1 MNKEYK
7 VPLIRDAFRNEKEIR
22 KKLAD
27 FILNVDRFSMGDKTI
42 QWEKEFAKWHERKYS
57 IFVNSGSSANL
68 LMIQSLL
75 NTGFLK
81 KGDKVGFTCLTW
93 STNVM
98 PLIQLGLRP
107 IPIDIDPKTL
117 NNSLK
122 EIKIVNSK
130 HKDLKCIFLTNVLG
144 MSDAIDLIAEYCQE
158 SKIILLEDNCESL
171 GSKYKGKLL
180 GNFSLAS
187 TVSTFLGHH
196 LSTIEGGFVLTDNE
210 ELYID
215 LLAARSHGWSRSWPN
230 RIKAEKREE
239 LNISKFHEPYTFF
252 TIGMNLRPMEIQ
264 SFIGID
270 QLKYLNDS
278 INYRFNF
285 IIKMQKILEN
295 SLIRTF
301 FNESMNIISA
311 FAVPLI
317 FRNNLEKEL
326 GLKYFKSAGIEIRPI
341 ISGNIINQPFAKKYF
356 EVENHLYP
364 NSEIADKYGFYF
376 TCRPD
381 LKKEEEVIIEKTLKA
396 LVSELNKA

>member
-1 MNKEYK
+1 
-7 VPLIRDAFRNEKEIR
+7 
-22 KKLAD
+22 
-27 FILNVDRFSMGDKTI
+27 
-42 QWEKEFAKWHERKYS
+42 
-57 IFVNSGSSANL
+57 
-68 LMIQSLL
+68 
-75 NTGFLK
+75 
-81 KGDKVGFTCLTW
+81 
-93 STNVM
+93 
-98 PLIQLGLRP
+98 
-107 IPIDIDPKTL
+107 
-117 NNSLK
+117 
-122 EIKIVNSK
+122 
-130 HKDLKCIFLTNVLG
+130 

-210 ELYID
+210 ELYLD
-215 LLAARSHGWSRSWPN
+215 LLAARSHGLSRSWPN

-239 LNISKFHEPYTFF
+239 LNISTFHEPYTFF

-278 INYRFNF
+278 IDYRFNF

-301 FNESMNIISA
+301 YNESMNIISA

-317 FRNNLEKEL
+317 FRNNLQKEL
-326 GLKYFKSAGIEIRPI
+326 
-341 ISGNIINQPFAKKYF
+341 
-356 EVENHLYP
+356 
-364 NSEIADKYGFYF
+364 
-376 TCRPD
+376 
-381 LKKEEEVIIEKTLKA
+381 
-396 LVSELNKA
+396 

>member
-107 IPIDIDPKTL
+107 IPIDIDPRTL

-122 EIKIVNSK
+122 EIKSVHSK

-210 ELYID
+210 ELYLD

-239 LNISKFHEPYTFF
+239 LNISTFHEPYTFF

-301 FNESMNIISA
+301 
-311 FAVPLI
+311 
-317 FRNNLEKEL
+317 
-326 GLKYFKSAGIEIRPI
+326 
-341 ISGNIINQPFAKKYF
+341 
-356 EVENHLYP
+356 
-364 NSEIADKYGFYF
+364 
-376 TCRPD
+376 
-381 LKKEEEVIIEKTLKA
+381 
-396 LVSELNKA
+396 

>member
-75 NTGFLK
+75 NIGFLK

-107 IPIDIDPKTL
+107 IPIDIDPRTL

-122 EIKIVNSK
+122 EIESVHSK

-210 ELYID
+210 ELYLD

-239 LNISKFHEPYTFF
+239 LNISTFHEPYTFF

-278 INYRFNF
+278 IDYRFNF

-326 GLKYFKSAGIEIRPI
+326 GLNYFKSAGIEIRPI

-356 EVENHLYP
+356 EVESHLYP
-364 NSEIADKYGFYF
+364 NSEMADKYGFYF

-381 LKKEEEVIIEKTLKA
+381 LNKEEEIII
-396 LVSELNKA
+396 